1 MACDVP
7 TRDGRGA
14 ISKRRVGFA
23 AAAGAMAA
31 VAIALDTEQAP
42 NLLLMAAGVVLAV
55 GVGIPAVNAA
65 EGAHPIITLLAALV
79 GRRYDKP
86 KVADLQDEFLDAV
99 SRVTLDVTLLEPR
112 AVQLAREAIGRGASA
127 WIGPVDQDCFKYL
140 LCRAVQLAMK
150 DAWRHPEFSEGDPP
164 GKLAAL
170 TRQQRAILALRQ
182 SDLDD
187 SEIAAM
193 LDCSLEVIAAVPP
206 GDAWSER

>member
-1 MACDVP
+1 M
-7 TRDGRGA
+7 
-14 ISKRRVGFA
+14 A
-23 AAAGAMAA
+23 AA
-31 VAIALDTEQAP
+31 L
-42 NLLLMAAGVVLAV
+42 VLAV
-55 GVGIPAVNAA
+55 GVGIPAANAA
-65 EGAHPIITLLAALV
+65 EGAHPTISLLAALV
-79 GRRYDKP
+79 GQRYDKP
-86 KVADLQDEFLDAV
+86 KVADLEAEFLYAV

-150 DAWRHPEFSEGDPP
+150 DAWQHPAFREGDPP

-193 LDCSLEVIAAVPP
+193 LGCSPKEVAAVPLP
-206 GDAWSER
+206 DVWSER